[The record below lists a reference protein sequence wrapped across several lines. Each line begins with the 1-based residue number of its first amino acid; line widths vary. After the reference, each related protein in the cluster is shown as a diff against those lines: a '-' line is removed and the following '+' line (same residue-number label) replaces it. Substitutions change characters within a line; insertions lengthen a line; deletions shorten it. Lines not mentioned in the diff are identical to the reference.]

1 MRLYFYIVSSPR
13 NPPLRVTLIGKS
25 IINDSIIQMIG
36 DEAFYVGRITLNKGL
51 IIVFANYA
59 FANFVDFIVCVII
72 VQSLFLPLESFN
84 HVLGNTLYVALPY
97 NITVQNKSTFVRFLT
112 VLRFF
117 ILIHSVLLIFVNTKS
132 STRYY

>member
-1 MRLYFYIVSSPR
+1 
-13 NPPLRVTLIGKS
+13 
-25 IINDSIIQMIG
+25 MIG

-97 NITVQNKSTFVRFLT
+97 NNIFHRFVFRMETYSLFLRLWI
-112 VLRFF
+112 VSL
-117 ILIHSVLLIFVNTKS
+117 
-132 STRYY
+132 